1 MNFFELIEKLDD
13 FHQKQLMWAHQNKG
27 NIVPFTQIQKL
38 KFVIQHKGIYKP
50 KGWKYAISVSKRLGS
65 NYEDGEVTYDSTG
78 AWKVNYK
85 PESNLSEF
93 TNKALIKN
101 QRDLVPLVFFDQ
113 VSKKPQKSTYKI
125 VGTCLPQFE
134 KKYIEFLLFGFD
146 DEGKINDLI

>member
-101 QRDLVPLVFFDQ
+101 QRDLVPLVFFYQ
-113 VSKKPQKSTYKI
+113 V
-125 VGTCLPQFE
+125 
-134 KKYIEFLLFGFD
+134 
-146 DEGKINDLI
+146 